1 MAKEMFVQISDC
13 KLYAKLIGENNGKPT
28 IIMDAGYGDFSKA
41 WDSVIGDISML
52 SNVLIYEDR
61 KSVV

>member
-28 IIMDAGYGDFSKA
+28 IIMDAWIWRLFQGLGFSNWGYFNA
-41 WDSVIGDISML
+41 L
-52 SNVLIYEDR
+52 
-61 KSVV
+61 

>member
-52 SNVLIYEDR
+52 SNVL
-61 KSVV
+61 